1 MAYLYFLLGMTT
13 MFTIMSFGKLVS
25 LSLDMRR
32 ERIQREQE
40 AAQRE
45 REAAKRERDAR
56 EERLKREMQSL
67 KHSLG
72 AKLDQL
78 ESRVLA
84 DR

>member
-40 AAQRE
+40 AA
-45 REAAKRERDAR
+45 KRERDAR
-56 EERLKREMQSL
+56 EERLKREMQTL

-72 AKLDQL
+72 AKLDRL
-78 ESRVLA
+78 ENRVLA